1 MNFAGED
8 RYSRQERFYGIGADG
23 QKKLAQAKVLIIGAG
38 ALGSACAETM
48 VRSGVGRVTLVDRDY
63 VEWSNLQRQNLY
75 SEQDAAQR
83 IPKAVAAAR
92 RLRSVNS
99 SVEVEGIVTDITAEE
114 IGLYTRGVDLILDA
128 ADNFEVRMIV
138 NDIAARDGIPWIY
151 GACTGSYG
159 ISMTIVPGESA
170 CLHCLMDGVPSGGDT
185 CDTAG
190 IIGPAVQMT
199 AAYQT
204 AEALKWLSGN
214 SSALRGT
221 LVSFDLWTNRHSS
234 VETARL
240 KRADCPS
247 CGAKRTYPY
256 LSPGSHSRTTVLC
269 GRDTV
274 QIRPQGPVTLDL
286 EEWERRLSAYGRA
299 ERNPFMLSLTLE
311 RHRMAIFP
319 DGRVLVHG
327 TGDPAE
333 ARSLYHRYFG

>member
-1 MNFAGED
+1 MISAGED
-8 RYSRQERFYGIGADG
+8 RYSRQERFYGIGIEG
-23 QKKLAQAKVLIIGAG
+23 QRKLARAKVLIIGAG

-48 VRSGVGRVTLVDRDY
+48 VRSGVGKVTLVDRDY

-75 SEQDAAQR
+75 SEQDAAER
-83 IPKAVAAAR
+83 MPKAVAAAR

-99 SVEVEGIVTDITAEE
+99 SVKVEGIVADITAEE
-114 IGLYTRGVDLILDA
+114 IGLYTGDVDLILDA

-159 ISMTIVPGESA
+159 ISMTIVPGQSA
-170 CLHCLMDGVPSGGDT
+170 CLHCLLDGLPAGGDT

-190 IIGPAVQMT
+190 NIGPAVQMT

-214 SSALRGT
+214 SGALRGT
-221 LVSFDLWTNRHSS
+221 LVSFDLWANRHSS
-234 VETARL
+234 VDTARL

-247 CGAKRTYPY
+247 CGDKRTYPY

-274 QIRPQGPVTLDL
+274 QIRPPSPARLDL

-299 ERNPFMLSLTLE
+299 ERNPYMLSLTLE
-311 RHRMAIFP
+311 KHRLAVFP